1 MTGVRFN
8 NMVRTATGEKRL
20 ETSSSAGNLQKLS
33 RRLVL
38 RDRKEPISPSRNR
51 SISLDWG
58 DARSVKLFSSSSEE
72 SSMDVMTGLSAS
84 PSAPAYLSNKDSS
97 DFGYSPKIMKD
108 IRLLSNSQK
117 KKSMSIDV
125 PDGQASRRR
134 SDKRALCDIT
144 ALFDAVEQQ
153 DIDLAKFILETN
165 AVDINSLNGEN
176 LSVLDIAVMTNN
188 IPMAKILL
196 SRGAKESPMF
206 QRGDCRLQK
215 LEMLV
220 TEAEKRVIDLTAIVL
235 TGSSGNANISPA
247 QLRENEKL
255 LSHWEFRHRLLKR
268 MKAGYDHAKPPE
280 PPTNVRLE
288 VASNSSLLVTFAEPQ
303 SHNAAVV
310 TKYKVEWSCWETF
323 TPLTGEAIIE
333 DLAHLEYE
341 IKNLNKGNMY
351 YVRVCAWNVKG
362 LGPYCQSEPACAA
375 PSCWREVDGIPSR
388 LEGKVAS
395 LYTLYHQVKKSRPP
409 EAAEMKDILNRGAES
424 PMQKKRI
431 SIKNLFVSTPKFQK
445 TVKRGVYMAC
455 LFYNEDR
462 ILVTSEEQLPIIEVD
477 ETFSA
482 PSIQNDLYWLLK
494 VSCMWE
500 EVKVLKQD
508 MERTSSAGST
518 FRCKLLQAI
527 ISLQS
532 GLGVTDLGQFFHRPV
547 RDNSS
552 SIIFTVVNQIRDPKL
567 VTLGSSKWVTFGKLA
582 RRQSLSSVDSAD
594 AHSLLITSVPEM
606 ILYNQVSG
614 VALPRGLYLGYVKL
628 QASVEVLR
636 VMVPNKTPNCVPH
649 VKIRDMPNVSK
660 EEWEWLLKSDSHKH
674 TITMTTTQK
683 NFQQLL
689 VDATKKL
696 FSQLELSEEMLA
708 SHRVYDLEVLELSPS
723 VTMILILPSM
733 EDICI
738 VPGHSD
744 ILAKRAD
751 YSFLPVQIFESI
763 HMHAY
768 LPEFFSLYAR
778 LSAIV
783 EMDGVLAQQGHR
795 EAFSS
800 EELSKAKEQ
809 VEVTAHLQ
817 QNLDRIWKCARWI
830 RDITTYAR
838 NRERKAGIHLS
849 HILHASTS
857 NHSIASTSHDS
868 KLKLTRLSNGGFS
881 NNNNNN
887 HFTATQCSQNKTNS
901 ISVGKDLR
909 RIAKFY
915 DPNEENPHSAD
926 SISIGGGHRDP
937 CPNKTNSSSSAPT
950 TPTSHQ
956 SPRPHLSPSSSVS
969 SASTSTSSS
978 ITESATESTPVQD
991 PSFAIIKVHALYD
1004 TGLNRSVN
1012 IKLHITEQT
1021 TSRDIV
1027 NLVVRHLNSVVQ
1039 NKGKGILAYS
1049 EEALSNFCLVLKY
1062 QGHEKILKDDFKLM
1076 QLKGQLLRAKICVM
1090 MMEAMFSEEELG
1102 QATVV

>member
-1 MTGVRFN
+1 
-8 NMVRTATGEKRL
+8 MVRTASSEKRL

-38 RDRKEPISPSRNR
+38 RDRKEPVSPSRNR

-84 PSAPAYLSNKDSS
+84 PSAPAYLSNREGGDC
-97 DFGYSPKIMKD
+97 GYSPKIMRD
-108 IRLLSNSQK
+108 LRLLSNSQK

-125 PDGQASRRR
+125 PDGQTSKRK
-134 SDKRALCDIT
+134 SDKDKRGQYDSST
-144 ALFDAVEQQ
+144 LFEAVEQQ
-153 DIDLAKFILETN
+153 DLDLVKVILD
-165 AVDINSLNGEN
+165 ASPVDINSLNGEN
-176 LSVLDIAVMTNN
+176 LSALDIAVMTNN
-188 IPMAKILL
+188 IPMAKLLL
-196 SRGAKESPMF
+196 SKGAKESPIF
-206 QRGDCRLQK
+206 QKGECRLQR
-215 LEMLV
+215 LEALV
-220 TEAEKRVIDLTAIVL
+220 IEAEKRVIDLTATVL
-235 TGSSGNANISPA
+235 NGSSGNANLSPG
-247 QLRENEKL
+247 QLRDNEKL
-255 LSHWEFRHRLLKR
+255 LGHWEFRHRLLKR
-268 MKAGYDHAKPPE
+268 MKAGYDHARPPE
-280 PPTNVRLE
+280 PPTNVKLE
-288 VASNSSLLVTFAEPQ
+288 VASNSSLLVSFAEPQ
-303 SHNAAVV
+303 SHNGAVV
-310 TKYKVEWSCWETF
+310 TKYNVEWSSNESF
-323 TPLTGEAIIE
+323 LPILGQAVVDNLSHLEFEIE
-333 DLAHLEYE
+333 DLT
-341 IKNLNKGNMY
+341 KGSQY

-362 LGPYCQSEPACAA
+362 LGPYAVSDP
-375 PSCWREVDGIPSR
+375 PSAVPSSWREVDGIPSR

-395 LYTLYHQVKKSRPP
+395 LHALYHQVKRSRPP

-424 PMQKKRI
+424 PLQKKRI

-455 LFYNEDR
+455 LLYSDDR

-477 ETFSA
+477 ETFSG

-532 GLGVTDLGQFFHRPV
+532 GLGIQDLGQFFHRPV

-552 SIIFTVVNQIRDPKL
+552 SIIFTVVNHIRDPKI
-567 VTLGSSKWVTFGKLA
+567 VTLSSCKWVTFGKLA
-582 RRQSLSSVDSAD
+582 RRQSLSSVDTTD
-594 AHSLLITSVPEM
+594 AHSLLISCVPEM

-614 VALPRGLYLGYVKL
+614 ASLPRGLYLGYVKL

-649 VKIRDMPNVSK
+649 VKIRDLPNVSK
-660 EEWEWLLKSDSHKH
+660 EEWEWLLKSDSYKH
-674 TITMTTTQK
+674 SGVMTNTQK
-683 NFQQLL
+683 SFQQLL
-689 VDATKKL
+689 ADATKKL
-696 FSQLELSEEMLA
+696 FSLLDLSEEMA
-708 SHRVYDLEVLELSPS
+708 SNHRIYDLEVLELSPT

-744 ILAKRAD
+744 SLAKRAD

-795 EAFSS
+795 EAFST

-849 HILHASTS
+849 HILNTAPA
-857 NHSIASTSHDS
+857 NNNIASTSGS
-868 KLKLTRLSNGGFS
+868 EGKLKTVKLTNGI
-881 NNNNNN
+881 NNN
-887 HFTATQCSQNKTNS
+887 HLSISSTPCSLSSRPNS
-901 ISVGKDLR
+901 ISVGREHR

-915 DPNEENPHSAD
+915 DPNEENPHSLD
-926 SISIGGGHRDP
+926 SISVGGGHRDQVF
-937 CPNKTNSSSSAPT
+937 NKPKISTSAPS
-950 TPTSHQ
+950 TPLQHTST
-956 SPRPHLSPSSSVS
+956 RPHLSPSSSFS
-969 SASTSTSSS
+969 STSTSASS
-978 ITESATESTPVQD
+978 SHTESSSELTPFQD
-991 PSFAIIKVHALYD
+991 PSFSIIKVHALYD
-1004 TGLNRSVN
+1004 TGLNRNVN

-1039 NKGKGILAYS
+1039 TKGKGVLAYS

-1062 QGHEKILKDDFKLM
+1062 QGHEKVLKDDYRLM
-1076 QLKGQLLRAKICVM
+1076 QLKGQLQRAKVCVM
-1090 MMEAMFSEEELG
+1090 MAETLFSEEELG